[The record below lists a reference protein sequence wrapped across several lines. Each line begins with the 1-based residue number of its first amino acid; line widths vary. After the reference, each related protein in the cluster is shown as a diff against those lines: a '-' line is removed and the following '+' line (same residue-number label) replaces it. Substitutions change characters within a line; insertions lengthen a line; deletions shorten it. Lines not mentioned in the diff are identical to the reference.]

1 MACWRSSNYFHI
13 TFFFSLASFLV
24 LNNLDRAC
32 KTLCV
37 ITSVQVK
44 GVGKMLF
51 KSAVKRYLPNWNLSR
66 GIIVKKNMK
75 TFMSFLFFAVNK
87 HSFCASFTETCSTV
101 GIYEFIIKVLEMM
114 RKHFKKTK
122 KMNNKI
128 SKLFISIKN
137 HRLN

>member
-1 MACWRSSNYFHI
+1 
-13 TFFFSLASFLV
+13 
-24 LNNLDRAC
+24 
-32 KTLCV
+32 
-37 ITSVQVK
+37 
-44 GVGKMLF
+44 
-51 KSAVKRYLPNWNLSR
+51 
-66 GIIVKKNMK
+66 MK

-128 SKLFISIKN
+128 SKLFILIATPKTTFPRASFFCQKKCTDSSFSN
-137 HRLN
+137 QCKT